1 MAPAMRAV
9 VQRVNQAQVSVE
21 GSIVGRVELGVCV
34 FVGVGRDDSE
44 LDAAQLADK
53 VVGLRIFEDDAQKMN
68 LSVLEVGGAL
78 LAVSQ
83 FTLFGDA
90 RKGKRPSFSE
100 ALEPVRAEALFEQF
114 CAECR
119 TRGAQVET
127 GRFRTQMR
135 VTLDNDGPVT
145 ILIDTKRAF

>member
-1 MAPAMRAV
+1 MRAV
-9 VQRVNQAQVSVE
+9 VQRVLQATVTVE
-21 GSIVGRVELGVCV
+21 DEVVGRVALGVCV

-44 LDAAQLADK
+44 EDAAALADK

-83 FTLFGDA
+83 FTLFGDV
-90 RKGKRPSFSE
+90 RKGKRPSFSD
-100 ALEPVRAEALFEQF
+100 ALEPARAEALFEQF
-114 CAECR
+114 CSECR
-119 TRGAQVET
+119 TRGARVET
-127 GRFRTQMR
+127 GRFRSHMR
-135 VTLDNDGPVT
+135 VELENDGPVT